1 MTTRTKSKPRA
12 VRVYGLLGI
21 TPFWSLPATSKLLPA
36 SVGTSAAVIA
46 AYAAFLLMFGGK
58 KAIFAAAP
66 FPVKAAADEY

>member
-1 MTTRTKSKPRA
+1 MA
-12 VRVYGLLGI
+12 VSFVE
-21 TPFWSLPATSKLLPA
+21 TSKLLPA

-46 AYAAFLLMFGGK
+46 AYAAFLLMFVGK